1 MNAHCE
7 PGNTPRKGRWWMA
20 LWLWGLGVVWLPS
33 NAEPLLLQGAT
44 VHTVAGP
51 TLSPGEVW
59 IEGDRIVAVGR
70 NLEVPRARRVDQ
82 AGLHL
87 YPGLIALNT
96 GLGLKEID
104 AVRATLDQR
113 EVGEYTPEVA
123 SWVAVNPDSELL
135 PVARANGIAFCEPV
149 PQGGVVA
156 GQSGLLRLAG
166 WGVRDMLV
174 QAPLALHVFWPSM
187 ELDTTPREQA
197 TDPARWKSLEEQA
210 RDRMARWKAVEDFF
224 REAQAYARSQDPD
237 RPPRVSAPGAVP
249 VWEAMLPF
257 VRGQR
262 PIVVHADE
270 VRQIR
275 AAMAWAVTNRFRI
288 LLAGGRDAW
297 LEAGRLAEH
306 KIPVIYEHVFTRP
319 ARDTDPYDVHFQA
332 PERLRQAGV
341 SVGFST
347 GVTDASLVKNLPYVA
362 AQAVAYGFPP
372 EAAVQA
378 LTLTPAQW
386 MGLADRLGSI
396 EPGKEATLFATDGD
410 ILDIRSNVKRMW
422 IRGQEVSLES
432 RHTRLYE
439 KYRQRPL
446 QPRQIR

>member
-1 MNAHCE
+1 
-7 PGNTPRKGRWWMA
+7 
-20 LWLWGLGVVWLPS
+20 
-33 NAEPLLLQGAT
+33 
-44 VHTVAGP
+44 
-51 TLSPGEVW
+51 
-59 IEGDRIVAVGR
+59 
-70 NLEVPRARRVDQ
+70 
-82 AGLHL
+82 
-87 YPGLIALNT
+87 
-96 GLGLKEID
+96 
-104 AVRATLDQR
+104 
-113 EVGEYTPEVA
+113 
-123 SWVAVNPDSELL
+123 
-135 PVARANGIAFCEPV
+135 
-149 PQGGVVA
+149 
-156 GQSGLLRLAG
+156 
-166 WGVRDMLV
+166 
-174 QAPLALHVFWPSM
+174 LHVFWPSM